1 MINLSLTTVTRIDT
15 GHSNVL
21 TERKRVADPHR
32 RVGCGPSASLI
43 AGQVAPEPALEQ
55 TDRQNERRASKT
67 ILLRALHRHVTY
79 DANACSP
86 PLAASSLFEQLPTG
100 L

>member
-1 MINLSLTTVTRIDT
+1 MQSMIHQSLTTVTRIDT

-43 AGQVAPEPALEQ
+43 AGQVAPEPALEE
-55 TDRQNERRASKT
+55 TDRMRGELC
-67 ILLRALHRHVTY
+67 I
-79 DANACSP
+79 DM
-86 PLAASSLFEQLPTG
+86 
-100 L
+100 